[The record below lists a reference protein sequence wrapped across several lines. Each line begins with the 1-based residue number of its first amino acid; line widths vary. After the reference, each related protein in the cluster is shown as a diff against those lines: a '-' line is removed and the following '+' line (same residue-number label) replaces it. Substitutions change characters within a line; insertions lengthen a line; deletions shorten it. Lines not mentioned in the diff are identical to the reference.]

1 MQFIV
6 SLFVLLLILFL
17 FCLIKFESTKLEC
30 HITTLSYAI
39 AVNIPVLQFSSKKV
53 FRLTT
58 SSMLVS
64 LNQYR
69 GEIGS
74 FYNWLTSQIT
84 ELTISLFKIIVC
96 FTENV
101 SVNVI
106 LIVNTIFL
114 TLPDQFSTCNVM
126 YLSNFMTY
134 FTLGFWQVFRQ
145 FFLLMLCEDIK
156 SNTDPRLNSGQSFSN
171 CHWNLN
177 SIVAHYFSKISLFF
191 LNFFN
196 LNFFLL
202 FHYQLNH
209 KNMGKFTI

>member
-1 MQFIV
+1 M
-6 SLFVLLLILFL
+6 ILFL

-39 AVNIPVLQFSSKKV
+39 AVNMPVLQFSSKKV

-64 LNQYR
+64 FNQYC

-96 FTENV
+96 FTENL
-101 SVNVI
+101 SVNFI

-114 TLPDQFSTCNVM
+114 TLLDQFSTCNVI
-126 YLSNFMTY
+126 YLWNFMTHLFY
-134 FTLGFWQVFRQ
+134 FRLLTSVSAIFLGNSLYLCYVKILNLIQIQGLIPVKVSQIVTGTL
-145 FFLLMLCEDIK
+145 I
-156 SNTDPRLNSGQSFSN
+156 
-171 CHWNLN
+171 
-177 SIVAHYFSKISLFF
+177 A
-191 LNFFN
+191 
-196 LNFFLL
+196 
-202 FHYQLNH
+202 
-209 KNMGKFTI
+209 